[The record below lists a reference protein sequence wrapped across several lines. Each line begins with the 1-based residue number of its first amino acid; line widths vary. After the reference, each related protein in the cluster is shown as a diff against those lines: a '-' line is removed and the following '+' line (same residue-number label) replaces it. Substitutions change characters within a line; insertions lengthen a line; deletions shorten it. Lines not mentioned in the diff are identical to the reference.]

1 MFRIWQII
9 KKDFKIIASDRKAL
23 FIILAMPLLLTGI
36 LSMALKGS
44 FQPGGKTMA
53 IPVALVVE
61 GNEMDDRERFLNLLA
76 GSGMTENI
84 NQESLQDL
92 QAAVDDLRPVEIF
105 QEDFLGSQEL
115 ASLIDLT
122 LMTRKD
128 AEEALMDTRVHAAI
142 VLPKSFSYDMYINL
156 FTPFRN
162 RIDVEVLGHPDYQYN
177 LRIVR
182 EVVGG
187 FFQVMNAGMIEKNT
201 LLAVGAQLDQQDV
214 VYAHMDEVLAG
225 FEGGMDNLEIENL
238 RGTERIH
245 VDSFTY
251 YAAAMLAMFVLFTAG
266 FGSRSLLTE
275 KRDHTASRMQSAG
288 VSMLEMLIG
297 KWVMMLT
304 LTVCQMAILFA
315 VSRFAFGIKWTDP
328 LGLMVTAFF
337 VGGAIASLGTMI
349 SVISYRSNNY
359 KVANLFES
367 VLVQV
372 MALIGGSY
380 IPLEVLPK
388 GFAMVAPFTIN
399 GLTLDAILTLQRGFG
414 WGQVVGMWLALT
426 VISGVLLL
434 VSLGIGKWKG
444 GIRRENHTMAQVE
457 TA

>member
-1 MFRIWQII
+1 MIRIWEII

-61 GNEMDDRERFLNLLA
+61 GNETDDRERFLGLLRN
-76 GSGMTENI
+76 SGMAENI
-84 NQESLQDL
+84 SQETVEDL
-92 QAAVDDLRPVEIF
+92 ETAVADLKPVPIF
-105 QEDFLGSQEL
+105 QDDFLGSEEL
-115 ASLIDLT
+115 ASLIDLSV
-122 LMTRKD
+122 MTREA
-128 AEEALMDTRVHAAI
+128 AEEALTDTTVHAVI
-142 VLPKSFSYDMYINL
+142 ILPKTFSYDMYVNL

-162 RIDVEVLGHPDYQYN
+162 RMDVEVLGHPDYQYN
-177 LRIVR
+177 LRIVQ

-187 FFQVMNAGMIEKNT
+187 FFQVMNTGIIEKNT
-201 LLAVGAQLDQQDV
+201 LLAVGAQLDRQAV
-214 VYAHMDEVLAG
+214 VYEHMDEVLAG
-225 FEGGMDNLEIENL
+225 FEGGMENVKIENV
-238 RGTERIH
+238 RGIERIH
-245 VDSFTY
+245 IDSFTY

-304 LTVCQMAILFA
+304 LTVCQMTILFA
-315 VSRFAFGIKWTDP
+315 VSRFAFGVKWTQP
-328 LGLMVTAFF
+328 LGLIVTALFA
-337 VGGAIASLGTMI
+337 GAAIASLGTMI

-372 MALIGGSY
+372 MALLGGSY

-388 GFAMVAPFTIN
+388 GFGMVSPFTIN

-414 WGQVVGMWLALT
+414 WNQVAGIWLALA
-426 VISGVLLL
+426 VIAALLLL

-444 GIRRENHTMAQVE
+444 GIRRANDTVAQIE

>member
-1 MFRIWQII
+1 MFRIWEII
-9 KKDFKIIASDRKAL
+9 KKDFKVIASDRKAL

-61 GNEMDDRERFLNLLA
+61 GNAQEDRERFMDLMTGSAMAENLTEAVREELKDAVEALN
-76 GSGMTENI
+76 
-84 NQESLQDL
+84 
-92 QAAVDDLRPVEIF
+92 PVGIF
-105 QEDFLGSQEL
+105 QDDFLGSEEL
-115 ASLIDLT
+115 ESLVDLT
-122 LMTRKD
+122 VMQRAD
-128 AEEALMDTRVHAAI
+128 AERALMETGVHAVI
-142 VLPKSFSYDMYINL
+142 ILPENFTYDMYVNL
-156 FTPFRN
+156 LTPFRN
-162 RIDVEVLGHPDYQYN
+162 RIEVEVMGHPDYQYN
-177 LRIVR
+177 MRIIQ

-187 FFQVMNAGMIEKNT
+187 FFQVMNTGVIEKNT
-201 LLAVGAQLDQQDV
+201 LLAIGAQLNQQEV
-214 VYAHMDEVLAG
+214 VYEHMDEVLSG
-225 FEGGMDNLEIENL
+225 FEGGMENVEIESL

-288 VSMLEMLIG
+288 VSMMEMLIG
-297 KWVMMLT
+297 KWVMMLA
-304 LTVCQMAILFA
+304 LTVSQMVILFA
-315 VSRFAFGIKWTDP
+315 VSRFAFGVKWTQP
-328 LGLMVTAFF
+328 LGLLITALF
-337 VGGAIASLGTMI
+337 VGMAIASLGTLI
-349 SVISYRSNNY
+349 SIISYRSDNY

-367 VLVQV
+367 VLIQV
-372 MALIGGSY
+372 MALLGGSY

-388 GFAMVAPFTIN
+388 AFGVIAPFTIN

-414 WGQVVGMWLALT
+414 WRTVAGNWMALGLSSVG
-426 VISGVLLL
+426 LL
-434 VSLGIGKWKG
+434 VVAWGIGKWKG
-444 GIRRENHTMAQVE
+444 GIRHANYSVAQVE